1 MIGYQRVKMV
11 KKPHKKGKKVFKRLV
26 KQRKG
31 KVQKPGEYQV
41 KMEGQKYTPKVGSFW
56 PKLASHEDI

>member
-1 MIGYQRVKMV
+1 MPFCCILRSQSMEIPHPKLLQAHDWMA

-31 KVQKPGEYQV
+31 KVQKPGEY
-41 KMEGQKYTPKVGSFW
+41 
-56 PKLASHEDI
+56 